1 MDMASATTST
11 ARPERGMIDC
21 GATASAAPAAVVKGL
36 IASILE
42 KDHGARGDIE
52 SNSRPYFRFGD
63 GRWGR
68 DRVLV

>member
-1 MDMASATTST
+1 MDMASAITST

-21 GATASAAPAAVVKGL
+21 GATASAAPEAVVKGL

-42 KDHGARGDIE
+42 KDYGARVDID

-63 GRWGR
+63 GR
-68 DRVLV
+68 